1 MIHKKEKEKIE
12 TLIDD
17 TFVSSSDALEWLSEK
32 GFVEADKCYYYCY
45 SDKNG
50 NYIGND
56 SDDDPYDTL
65 EILLKDIDYDEF
77 MTKFNE
83 EFGDKENE

>member
-56 SDDDPYDTL
+56 SDDDPYDIL
-65 EILLKDIDYDEF
+65 EILLKDIDYDDF

-83 EFGDKENE
+83 EFGDENDG